1 MNTIPFVRPRWGPR
15 ACIDAALGLVL
26 AADVAP
32 DKAETMGWPVY
43 PVTRLP
49 GHTRLITQ
57 IVVVFLGSCKLLF
70 RSESDVTSYRSPNV
84 DGSSSGIRS
93 LEAFTGCQGCACGAA
108 GAMRLQETHC
118 DAKVK

>member
-1 MNTIPFVRPRWGPR
+1 MPPHLFAPGGVHELVSMQLWAWFWLQMWLLTRLKPWGGR
-15 ACIDAALGLVL
+15 L
-26 AADVAP
+26 
-32 DKAETMGWPVY
+32 PVY
-43 PVTRLP
+43 PF
-49 GHTRLITQ
+49 TRLITQ

-118 DAKVK
+118 DAKVR